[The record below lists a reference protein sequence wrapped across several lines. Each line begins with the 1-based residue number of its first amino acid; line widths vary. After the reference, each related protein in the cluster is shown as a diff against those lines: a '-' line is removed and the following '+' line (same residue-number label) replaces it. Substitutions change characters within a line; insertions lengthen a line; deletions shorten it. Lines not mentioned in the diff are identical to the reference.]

1 MSRCPITY
9 EECGANRYSE
19 TGLRLLSPTL
29 KQLNDF
35 PYSAAVQRR
44 EALIHAAK
52 MSIQGVQPKL
62 SVTLSV
68 KLGQFEIVDRGGRY
82 IIKPQHEHFP
92 ELPENEAATIH
103 MAALAGIEV
112 PAHGLIR
119 CQDGSLSYFIR
130 RFDRTGRGRKLAT
143 EDFAQLSGL
152 DRETKY
158 RSSMERVVEVIER
171 YCTFP
176 VIEKVQLLKRC
187 LFNYLVGNEDMHLKN
202 FSLITRDNKVEL
214 APAYDFLSTTVAYLA
229 IGKKAADIEET
240 ALTIRGRKK
249 LSRALWLDYFAK
261 ERLQLNERII
271 SDVLNELSATLPKWR
286 KLLDICF
293 LTDNQKQLYHDL
305 LAQRCQ
311 LLSIHDPSTR
321 LT

>member
-19 TGLRLLSPTL
+19 AGLRRLSPTL
-29 KQLNDF
+29 QQLSDF
-35 PYSAAVQRR
+35 PYSAEGQRR

-62 SVTLSV
+62 SVTLNV

-92 ELPENEAATIH
+92 ELPENEAATMQ

-112 PAHGLIR
+112 PAHGLIH
-119 CQDGSLSYFIR
+119 CQDSSLSYFIR

-158 RSSMERVVEVIER
+158 RSSMERVVEVIDQ

-176 VIEKVQLLKRC
+176 VVEKVQLLKRC

-229 IGKKAADIEET
+229 IGKKMTDIEEN
-240 ALTIRGRKK
+240 ALPIRGRKK
-249 LSRALWLDYFAK
+249 KLSQTVWLDYFAR
-261 ERLQLNERII
+261 ERLQLNDRII
-271 SDVLNELSATLPKWR
+271 TDVLNELSAALPEWK

-293 LTDNQKQLYHDL
+293 LSDTQKQLYHAL

-311 LLSIHDPSTR
+311 ILSI
-321 LT
+321 